1 MFRDLLEYIKEVVKR
16 IVTSRIFAL
25 AILFSALF
33 GLLIFRVF
41 QLQIVQ
47 GEDYMNKYM
56 EKIQKTVSL
65 TGTRGNIYDRNGVLL
80 AYNELAYSVTLNDT
94 GAYPK
99 SEQMNAMLYRLVE
112 ILDKHNEAVVSDFP
126 IAFDT
131 NGQMTFTFA
140 SDGAKNRFLRDW
152 YGLKSVDSLDDKN
165 GKYPSNI
172 TAQELFDAAA
182 AKYKLDEAEWPE
194 ETILKLINIRYTMSF
209 TEFQKYRTTT
219 ISTNIGKETVAD
231 ILEHSSVLKGVNI
244 EEDTIRVYNDSTY
257 FAHIIGYTGKASQD
271 ELDALKEKDD
281 SYMLNDMVGKSGI
294 EEHMELDLQ
303 GKKGSQTMFVDSV
316 GRVLEIT
323 EKTDPTAGSDVYL
336 SIDRNWQVGIYK
348 LIEQQLAGVL
358 VKTIV
363 NRDVVVTEQT
373 DSSEIKIPVKD
384 AYYQLLNNNVL
395 SLKAFADAPAGSIQN
410 QIYVKF
416 QGELT
421 KVLADIREQMTSAN
435 PLPKNALPEDMQ
447 TYFSYIYSVLARS
460 NDNPNG
466 IIITSNIDKNDAVY
480 KNYTAGNLSFRD
492 FIYYGI
498 SASWIDTTKLNAQ
511 SKYSNADEVY
521 RILLDYMENLL
532 KDDVNFAK
540 KIYRYLVDREVV
552 TGKEL
557 CLALYEQ
564 GILAHDETE
573 IQMLMSNG
581 NNYAYSFILKKIGN
595 LEITPA
601 QLALDPCTGSC
612 VLTDVRTGEVLAMVT
627 YPGYDNNKM
636 SGTVDGAYYSRL
648 LNDQSL
654 PLYNNATQARS
665 APGSTFKPITAA
677 AGLEEGVIGLTE
689 LVTATG
695 EFDKV
700 DPPMKCWIY
709 PNSHGPLD
717 VVGGIRNSCNYYF
730 GEIGY
735 RLSLDSAGNYVESQ
749 GVEAIRKYAAKFGLD
764 RMSGVE
770 IYENPPLMT
779 TELPVASAIG
789 QGSNSYSNIQIS
801 RYLTTVA
808 NEGSLYQFTLL
819 NKLTD
824 SEGNQLKAYEPQLL
838 EHLDFKQTTWNAIHQ
853 GMRDVVSIGSA
864 RDIFK
869 DLEVGIAGKTGT
881 AQENPLRA
889 NHAWFISY
897 APYTEPE
904 ISVSVNIPYG
914 YGSSN
919 AAMIAKSV
927 YRLYYGYT
935 ELDTVLNSGASE
947 ASGVKLGGD

>member
-25 AILFSALF
+25 AILFCALF
-33 GLLIFRVF
+33 GVLIFRVF

-112 ILDKHNEAVVSDFP
+112 ILDKHNESVVSDFP

-131 NGQMTFTFA
+131 NGQLTLTFV
-140 SDGAKNRFLRDW
+140 SDSAKKRFLRDW
-152 YGLKSVDSLDDKN
+152 YGLTSVDSLDDKD

-172 TAQELFDAAA
+172 SAQELFNAAA
-182 AKYKLDEAEWPE
+182 SRYKLDESQWPR
-194 ETILKLINIRYTMSF
+194 ETVLKLINIRYTMSF

-231 ILEHSSVLKGVNI
+231 ILEHSSDLKGVNI

-271 ELDALKEKDD
+271 ELDALKEKNDT
-281 SYMLNDMVGKSGI
+281 YMLNDMVGKSGI
-294 EEHMELDLQ
+294 EEYMELDLQ

-316 GRVLEIT
+316 GRVLEVT
-323 EKTDPTAGSDVYL
+323 ARTDPTAGSDVYL

-395 SLKAFADAPAGSIQN
+395 SLKAFADAPEGSIQN
-410 QIYVKF
+410 QIYLKF
-416 QGELT
+416 QGELI
-421 KVLADIREQMTSAN
+421 KVLGDIREQMTSAA
-435 PLPKNALPEDMQ
+435 PLAKNALPEDMQ
-447 TYFSYIYSVLARS
+447 SYFNYIYTLLARS
-460 NDNPNG
+460 SDNPNG
-466 IIITSNIDKNDAVY
+466 IIITSNIDRNDAVY

-498 SASWIDTTKLNAQ
+498 SASWIDSTKLNAQ

-564 GILAHDETE
+564 GILAHDENE

-689 LVTATG
+689 LVTTTG

-709 PNSHGPLD
+709 PNNHGPLD

-735 RLSLDSAGNYVESQ
+735 RLSLDSANNYVESL

-789 QGSNSYSNIQIS
+789 QGSNSYSNIQVA

-808 NEGSLYQFTLL
+808 NEGNLYQFTLL

-838 EHLDFKQTTWNAIHQ
+838 EHLDFKATTWNAIHQ

-864 RDIFK
+864 RDIFR

-919 AAMIAKSV
+919 AAMIAKNV

>member
-112 ILDKHNEAVVSDFP
+112 ILDKHNESVISDFP

-131 NGQMTFTFA
+131 NGQLTFTFA
-140 SDGAKNRFLRDW
+140 SNGAKNRFLRDW
-152 YGLKSVDSLDDKN
+152 YGLTSVDALDDKD
-165 GKYPSNI
+165 GKYPSTI

-182 AKYKLDEAEWPE
+182 ARYKLDEAEWPKD
-194 ETILKLINIRYTMSF
+194 TILKLINIRYTMSF

-231 ILEHSSVLKGVNI
+231 ILEHSSDLKGVNI

-271 ELDALKEKDD
+271 ELDSLKEKDD
-281 SYMLNDMVGKSGI
+281 TYMLNDMVGKSGI
-294 EEHMELDLQ
+294 EENMELELQ

-323 EKTDPTAGSDVYL
+323 EKTDPVAGSDVYL

-395 SLKAFADAPAGSIQN
+395 SLKAFADAPEGSIQN
-410 QIYVKF
+410 QIYAKF

-421 KVLADIREQMTSAN
+421 KVLAGIREQMTSAA
-435 PLPKNALPEDMQ
+435 PLAKNALPEDMQ
-447 TYFSYIYSVLARS
+447 TYFSYIYSVLARTS
-460 NDNPNG
+460 DNPNG

-480 KNYTAGNLSFRD
+480 KNYIAGSLSFRD

-521 RILLDYMENLL
+521 QILLDYMENLL

-552 TGKEL
+552 TGREL

-564 GILAHDETE
+564 GILAHDENE

-595 LEITPA
+595 LELTPA

-689 LVTATG
+689 LVNATG

-700 DPPMKCWIY
+700 DPPMKCWVY

-735 RLSLDSAGNYVESQ
+735 RLSLDSAGNYVESL

-789 QGSNSYSNIQIS
+789 QGSNSYSNIQVA

-808 NEGSLYQFTLL
+808 NEGNLYQFTLL
-819 NKLTD
+819 SKLTD
-824 SEGNQLKAYEPQLL
+824 SEGNQLKAYEPVLL
-838 EHLDFKQTTWNAIHQ
+838 EHLDFKASTWNAIHQ

-935 ELDTVLNSGASE
+935 ELDTVLNNGASE